1 MITLL
6 GLNKILA
13 IYVGPSGY
21 LVLGQLNSLM
31 QVVGTFASGGVNSG
45 LVKYTAEFHSDEEE
59 QKKIWSTSA
68 SIAFFCSVAT
78 AVIVVV
84 LHKNLAVWVLD
95 DLAFSVLFIVYGI
108 SIPFIAFNSIF
119 LSILNGKKDI
129 RRYVMASIVG
139 NIVVFAVTSFL
150 AINFS
155 LFGAM
160 IALVLQ
166 QSLAFFVT
174 WRFINKAPWFSLQS
188 LISEASNE
196 VVIKLLKYSAVV
208 FTIAICTP
216 VAHIFIRSYIGDSL
230 GINYGGY
237 WEGMFRLSSAYLMF
251 FTTTLSFYF
260 LPKFSELK
268 SRTSIRKELATG
280 YKLILPVVSIL
291 GFCFYLFRDFLIV
304 LLFDESFLP
313 MASIFGWQMVGDT
326 IKIAGWILAYIATAK
341 AFTSLLVFSEII
353 INFILAFLMVVLLEN
368 FGLRGAG
375 MAHAATY
382 TIYFL
387 VMFFSL
393 KHKEYI

>member
-139 NIVVFAVTSFL
+139 NIVVFAVTNFL

-160 IALVLQ
+160 IALVL
-166 QSLAFFVT
+166 
-174 WRFINKAPWFSLQS
+174 
-188 LISEASNE
+188 
-196 VVIKLLKYSAVV
+196 
-208 FTIAICTP
+208 
-216 VAHIFIRSYIGDSL
+216 
-230 GINYGGY
+230 
-237 WEGMFRLSSAYLMF
+237 
-251 FTTTLSFYF
+251 
-260 LPKFSELK
+260 
-268 SRTSIRKELATG
+268 
-280 YKLILPVVSIL
+280 
-291 GFCFYLFRDFLIV
+291 
-304 LLFDESFLP
+304 
-313 MASIFGWQMVGDT
+313 
-326 IKIAGWILAYIATAK
+326 
-341 AFTSLLVFSEII
+341 
-353 INFILAFLMVVLLEN
+353 
-368 FGLRGAG
+368 
-375 MAHAATY
+375 
-382 TIYFL
+382 
-387 VMFFSL
+387 
-393 KHKEYI
+393 